1 MDEGALIEPWVV
13 GVYAVDRGQVTLGHK
28 CAIIGA
34 GAIGVMVFLAAKL
47 AGAVDICVVGER
59 SEIVSFV
66 HRLLQKNCNIP
77 LSLPVLRR

>member
-47 AGAVDICVVGER
+47 VGAVDIWIVGER
-59 SEIVSFV
+59 YEIGSFV
-66 HRLLQKNCNIP
+66 DRLLK
-77 LSLPVLRR
+77 